1 MPSRVRRLVLS
12 FPALAGLTALVLLL
26 LGLRAAL
33 GHAGQTFL
41 IWNLFLAW
49 LPYAAARA
57 MQVLDRRGWT
67 RGGLLLVGAFWLAF
81 LPNAPYL
88 VTDPVHLAIG
98 SQSPHRLAFDA
109 VLFGVVAL
117 LGLLLGVASL
127 ALVHELVERR
137 LGPAVGWTF
146 VTTVSLATAFGV
158 YLGRVARW
166 NSWAVATDPR
176 PLLSDIHYRLNVAG
190 PRMTLGVVVFAV
202 CFLVAYVML
211 RPGRSTRPRSAARS
225 SG

>member
-1 MPSRVRRLVLS
+1 MATRARRLLLS
-12 FPALAGLTALVLLL
+12 FPTLVGLTALVLGL

-33 GHAGQTFL
+33 GHRGQTFL
-41 IWNLFLAW
+41 VWNLFLAW
-49 LPYAAARA
+49 LPYLAAHA
-57 MQVLDRRGWT
+57 MRVLDRRGWT
-67 RGGLLLVGAFWLAF
+67 RGGLLAVGLFWLAF

-98 SQSPHRLAFDA
+98 SQSPHRLAYDA
-109 VLFGVVAL
+109 VLYAVVAV

-127 ALVHELVERR
+127 WAVHDLLERR

-158 YLGRVARW
+158 YLGRIARW

-176 PLLSDIHYRLNVAG
+176 PLLHDIHYRLTVHG
-190 PRMTLGVVVFAV
+190 PRMTAGIVLFAA
-202 CFLVAYVML
+202 FYLAAYVVL
-211 RPGRSTRPRSAARS
+211 RPGRTSSARP
-225 SG
+225 G

>member
-1 MPSRVRRLVLS
+1 MLVC
-12 FPALAGLTALVLLL
+12 VL

-33 GHAGQTFL
+33 GHTGQTFL
-41 IWNLFLAW
+41 FWNLFLAW

-57 MQVLDRRGWT
+57 MGLLDRRGWT
-67 RGGLLLVGAFWLAF
+67 RGALLLVGAFWLAF

-98 SQSPHRLAFDA
+98 SQAPHRLAYDA
-109 VLFGVVAL
+109 VLFGVVAV

-127 ALVHELVERR
+127 TVVHEIVERR
-137 LGPAVGWTF
+137 LGPPLGWTF
-146 VTTVSLATAFGV
+146 VTVVSLATAFGV

-176 PLLSDIHYRLNVAG
+176 PLLHDIDYRLHVHG
-190 PRMTLGVVVFAV
+190 PRMTAGIVLFAAL
-202 CFLVAYVML
+202 FLAAYVVL
-211 RPGRSTRPRSAARS
+211 RPGRSTRPTSAARS

>member
-1 MPSRVRRLVLS
+1 MPSRVRRAVLS
-12 FPALAGLTALVLLL
+12 FPALAGLTAVVFVL

-49 LPYAAARA
+49 LPYAAART

-67 RGGLLLVGAFWLAF
+67 RSGLLLVGVFWLAF

-127 ALVHELVERR
+127 ALVHELVERH

-176 PLLSDIHYRLNVAG
+176 PLLQDIHDRLDVAG
-190 PRMTLGVVVFAV
+190 PRMTAGVLVFAV
-202 CFLVAYVML
+202 CFLAAYVVL